1 MTAEEG
7 AAGRLFGDRSH
18 DAGRHAPHGPASRR
32 SAVCPRLLDQRRSWS
47 HRPLT
52 ERGRDAR
59 ARRAPANHPS
69 EAMSGPPAQ
78 MVAQKKAHPSRPTQY
93 PGAPLVEIEAMLL
106 RLTELRQHE
115 ASKDRRA
122 DYGAVIDRLHALAY
136 RLTEAPGRTIGL
148 PKPRAAPAPIAP
160 APSAAAKPP
169 QAALPLGPV
178 IVRARKPRPR

>member
-1 MTAEEG
+1 
-7 AAGRLFGDRSH
+7 
-18 DAGRHAPHGPASRR
+18 
-32 SAVCPRLLDQRRSWS
+32 
-47 HRPLT
+47 
-52 ERGRDAR
+52 
-59 ARRAPANHPS
+59 
-69 EAMSGPPAQ
+69 

-106 RLTELRQHE
+106 RLTELRQLE

-136 RLTEAPGRTIGL
+136 RLTEAPSRTIGRAAMPARV
-148 PKPRAAPAPIAP
+148 PKPPTTAATAPEP
-160 APSAAAKPP
+160 RAKPP

>member
-1 MTAEEG
+1 
-7 AAGRLFGDRSH
+7 
-18 DAGRHAPHGPASRR
+18 
-32 SAVCPRLLDQRRSWS
+32 
-47 HRPLT
+47 
-52 ERGRDAR
+52 
-59 ARRAPANHPS
+59 
-69 EAMSGPPAQ
+69 

-136 RLTEAPGRTIGL
+136 RLTETPSRTIGRAAMPARV
-148 PKPRAAPAPIAP
+148 PKPPRRFGASPTTAATAPEP
-160 APSAAAKPP
+160 RAKPP